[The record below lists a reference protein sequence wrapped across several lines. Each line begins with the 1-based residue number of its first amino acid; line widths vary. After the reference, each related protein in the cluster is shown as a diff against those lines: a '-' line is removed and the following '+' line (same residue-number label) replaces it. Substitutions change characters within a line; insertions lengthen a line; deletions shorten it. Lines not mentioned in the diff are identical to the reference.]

1 MNRRARVTPS
11 RAPASVR
18 RYEAELAALDVEE
31 RLIDGALSRGDGGGD
46 ATAGIKS
53 ALQAGP

>member
-1 MNRRARVTPS
+1 
-11 RAPASVR
+11 VR